1 MQDAAAWTSAGI
13 SAVCAVAGFIAW
25 LKAQRAA
32 ARAEAAEAQAR
43 QIAADHARSA
53 AEQAESLKS
62 LVAQGEAAATRA
74 EESLRA
80 AREHAESAARSA
92 TAEESIAS
100 VLTPSRLVIEWSS
113 SERFALRNT
122 SSSPIIVKSFTTPD
136 SFVRDPFFTPVT
148 IRPGESVSG
157 AADEAA
163 GYPFP
168 GELVLDV
175 EGEDGPVVVPAT
187 GRPAER

>member
-1 MQDAAAWTSAGI
+1 MQDAASWTSAGI

-32 ARAEAAEAQAR
+32 ARAEAAEAEAR
-43 QIAADHARSA
+43 RIAADHARSA

-74 EESLRA
+74 EESLQT
-80 AREHAESAARSA
+80 AREHAESATRAA

-100 VLTPSRLVIEWSS
+100 VLTPPRLVIEWSS
-113 SERFALRNT
+113 SKQFALRNT
-122 SSSPIIVKSFTTPD
+122 SSSPITVESFTTPE
-136 SFVRDPFFTPVT
+136 SFIRDPFFTPVT
-148 IRPGESVSG
+148 IQPGRSVSG
-157 AADEAA
+157 AADEGM

-168 GELVLDV
+168 DELVLDV
-175 EGEDGPVVVPAT
+175 EGEDEPVVVPAT
-187 GRPAER
+187 GRPAEC